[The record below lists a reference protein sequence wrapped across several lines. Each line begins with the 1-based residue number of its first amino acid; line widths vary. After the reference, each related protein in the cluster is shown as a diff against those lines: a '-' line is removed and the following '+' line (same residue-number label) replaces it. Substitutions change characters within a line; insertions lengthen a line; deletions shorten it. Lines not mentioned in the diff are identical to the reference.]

1 MSQTEFEFG
10 LIQIIKCMYG
20 VNSDDTGSYTVPF
33 KWAHKLMFW
42 VDDGSCLNSQRK
54 SNVRN
59 GRALDETLNSLI
71 SMSCC
76 LHVLQSIYIH
86 QNIKKCSQRR
96 SWFSPISINKQIT
109 NLPTDTATI
118 TQQVLESFFM
128 MWLILNSKVQPLKCL
143 SPVEVILWEIFH
155 SQMNQLVDFITV
167 LSPVNQVAQNNFK
180 DWDRDKP
187 FCFFILCL
195 LVGL

>member
-1 MSQTEFEFG
+1 MKRTP
-10 LIQIIKCMYG
+10 
-20 VNSDDTGSYTVPF
+20 VNSDNTGSYTVLFERPKKCF
-33 KWAHKLMFW
+33 ERMISAIRMAKKVMHKCVF
-42 VDDGSCLNSQRK
+42 
-54 SNVRN
+54 
-59 GRALDETLNSLI
+59 DEALNSLI
-71 SMSCC
+71 CLSCC

-128 MWLILNSKVQPLKCL
+128 MWLILNSKVKPLKCL